1 MTTAKTIT
9 AAKVQQIPLDLLDA
23 NPLNPRRTMH
33 EASLAELAY
42 SIRQTGINQPL
53 LVRPAP
59 VHDGESVVE
68 VRYEI
73 VCGHRRFRA
82 AEMLEMETVPCI
94 VREMTDN
101 EAAEI
106 ALVDNLQREDVG
118 ALEEAE
124 AFGALLGLHGTVEA
138 VAARVGK
145 DVAYV
150 AKRLK
155 LRTLGTWQRDALH
168 GKLISVDHAL
178 LLARLGIEE
187 QDAALKWAL
196 DRNAGSKT
204 PVDKVIAASQKS
216 LAEGNKNRYFGVYWE
231 PESVKKL
238 KQHIEETSGRK
249 LSRAP
254 WDLDDAQLVADAG
267 ACSVCPS
274 NTKANTS
281 LFGDLAI
288 EEATCADG
296 QCFEQKR
303 EAFVQIKLKE
313 TGATA
318 LRLSWKATSTAPRF
332 DIVNVK
338 PIKGTAVNSIE
349 RTPKLTQVFKAGQ
362 WIAAKKDSCLN
373 VLAGITVDWSDAA
386 DRGYMGKSEKLRK
399 PGEKLLVCVAEKCKA
414 HRKEWEKPKSD
425 IGQRSDPAIEKAAQE
440 KRKAL
445 AIEEGKL
452 RMAVVSVA
460 LEGITSIPAEALR
473 ALVVAAVPRYGDE
486 QKSFEGLLP
495 GFMKTLKTAKVES
508 AEFAKGLAIAS
519 LDELRPNEW
528 QGPESGRK
536 EFLASAA
543 RIGFKG
549 YTPWDKPKAAK
560 KAPGKSAAKKVAKKG
575 KKS

>member
-68 VRYEI
+68 ARYEI

-138 VAARVGK
+138 VVARVGK

-168 GKLISVDHAL
+168 SKLISVDHAL

-254 WDLDDAQLVADAG
+254 WDLDDETLVKG
-267 ACSVCPS
+267 AAACNACPS

-281 LFGDLAI
+281 LFSDLAI
-288 EEATCADG
+288 EEATCADSA
-296 QCFEQKR
+296 CFEKKR
-303 EAFVQIKLKE
+303 EAFVHIKLSE
-313 TGATA
+313 TAGTA
-318 LRLSWKATSTAPRF
+318 LRLSWKPTSTVPRF
-332 DIVNVK
+332 DIVDVK
-338 PIKGTAVNSIE
+338 PVKGTAVNSVK
-349 RTPKLTQVFKAGQ
+349 RTPKLKQVFKAGQ

-373 VLAGITVDWSDAA
+373 VLAGVTIDWSDVG
-386 DRGYMGKSEKLRK
+386 DRGWGEKKKLRK

-414 HRKEWEKPKSD
+414 HPKEWEKPK
-425 IGQRSDPAIEKAAQE
+425 GETAQRSDLAVEKAAQE

-473 ALVVAAVPRYGDE
+473 ALVIAAVPRYGDE
-486 QKSFEGLLP
+486 VKSAEALLP
-495 GFMKTLKTAKVES
+495 GFMKTLRTAKVES

-536 EFLASAA
+536 EFLAAAA

-549 YTPWDKPKAAK
+549 YTPWDKPKTAK
-560 KAPGKSAAKKVAKKG
+560 KAPGKPAAKKGTKKG

>member
-33 EASLAELAY
+33 EASLSELAY
-42 SIRQTGINQPL
+42 SIRQTGINEPL

-68 VRYEI
+68 ARYEI

-178 LLARLGIEE
+178 LLARL
-187 QDAALKWAL
+187 D
-196 DRNAGSKT
+196 
-204 PVDKVIAASQKS
+204 
-216 LAEGNKNRYFGVYWE
+216 
-231 PESVKKL
+231 
-238 KQHIEETSGRK
+238 IEETSGRK

-349 RTPKLTQVFKAGQ
+349 RTPKLAQVFKAGQ

-373 VLAGITVDWSDAA
+373 VLAG
-386 DRGYMGKSEKLRK
+386 RSEERR
-399 PGEKLLVCVAEKCKA
+399 V
-414 HRKEWEKPKSD
+414 
-425 IGQRSDPAIEKAAQE
+425 
-440 KRKAL
+440 
-445 AIEEGKL
+445 
-452 RMAVVSVA
+452 
-460 LEGITSIPAEALR
+460 
-473 ALVVAAVPRYGDE
+473 
-486 QKSFEGLLP
+486 
-495 GFMKTLKTAKVES
+495 
-508 AEFAKGLAIAS
+508 
-519 LDELRPNEW
+519 
-528 QGPESGRK
+528 
-536 EFLASAA
+536 
-543 RIGFKG
+543 
-549 YTPWDKPKAAK
+549 
-560 KAPGKSAAKKVAKKG
+560 
-575 KKS
+575 